1 MSTKRSGGGSRPA
14 PVSLDDL
21 AAPRFPEEVQPI
33 LEMMAAMG
41 AELDLDPEVLL
52 HAAEEATGLADFGD
66 DAFRPR
72 LDVLCA
78 ALRDE
83 AGLSAMGMTG
93 SFGLLSGLL
102 KNRLLIEDLCR
113 RHPEILEV
121 EIARPII
128 ICGLPRTGTTHLH
141 NLISADPAMRSLPYW
156 ESLEPVLAE
165 SEQPRAGEP
174 DPRLARTQTAVDV
187 INGTMPYFRRM
198 HEMTVDHVHEEIQL
212 LAIDMSTMLFETTA
226 CLPSWRDY
234 YLSHDQTPSYTYLK
248 KILQVMTW
256 LRGGR
261 RWVLKSPP
269 HLEQFGPLVRT
280 FPDATFVVTHRDPAS
295 VTVSLATMVSYSAR
309 LSLERVDPVA
319 ISAYWVERVA
329 SMLGSCVADR
339 DLLPAGRSVDVT
351 FDRFMADDMAVVE
364 QIYELAEEPMSD
376 TGRRAMEEFMHAHPR
391 GRHGTVRYDPPA
403 LGIDPD
409 ERRHALRFYSDRFDV
424 RPETV

>member
-261 RWVLKSPP
+261 RWVLKSPQ

-309 LSLERVDPVA
+309 L
-319 ISAYWVERVA
+319 
-329 SMLGSCVADR
+329 
-339 DLLPAGRSVDVT
+339 SVDVT